1 MQSLQILLVV
11 SLIVTLVSL
20 SIWIAATEVYSTKS
34 ASDVSIVLQR
44 MEELSNLIRSEERSK
59 QIL

>member
-20 SIWIAATEVYSTKS
+20 AIWIAATEVYSTKT
-34 ASDVSIVLQR
+34 AADVSIVLQR
-44 MEELSNLIRSEERSK
+44 MQELANLIRSEERSK
-59 QIL
+59 LIL